1 MPNVQFIGEKVCY
14 GKTENYDWSLY
25 YYLFK
30 RQCWEN
36 FEQEIWKIKLGDP
49 KRIYRNFR
57 FF

>member
-1 MPNVQFIGEKVCY
+1 MEKLKIMIDLFII
-14 GKTENYDWSLY
+14 T
-25 YYLFK
+25 YLK
-30 RQCWEN
+30 DKQCWEN